1 MSKVIIQCGSFMKVD
16 DFNKLRESIAED
28 FDRGVLVLPPY
39 CTLKAVL
46 DSDSDIEIMEGDR

>member
-1 MSKVIIQCGSFMKVD
+1 MKVD

-46 DSDSDIEIMEGDR
+46 DSDSDIEIME